1 MEPSARHLAFHGAI
15 VLLFGLLCGGPYARA
30 INKDALPHIVQAWR
44 VAHASLPLGAILMIA
59 VSAVLSHFTAPPVV
73 KWTITVSLAVSSY
86 AFCVSLPLGA
96 TVGHRG
102 LSSGGPLSAKLVYA
116 GNMLG
121 AGASL
126 VGAVALVYASLVS
139 L

>member
-1 MEPSARHLAFHGAI
+1 MSGTLGTSILIHLLSALDGA
-15 VLLFGLLCGGPYARA
+15 A
-30 INKDALPHIVQAWR
+30 IA
-44 VAHASLPLGAILMIA
+44 GA
-59 VSAVLSHFTAPPVV
+59 
-73 KWTITVSLAVSSY
+73 
-86 AFCVSLPLGA
+86 LPLGA

-102 LSSGGPLSAKLVYA
+102 LSSGGPLSARLVYA

-126 VGAVALVYASLVS
+126 IGAVALVYASLVS

>member
-1 MEPSARHLAFHGAI
+1 MDHSARQLAFHGAI
-15 VLLFGLLCGGPYARA
+15 VLLIGLLCGGPYARA
-30 INKDALPHIVQAWR
+30 INKGSPAHIVHAWR
-44 VAHASLPLGAILMIA
+44 VAHASLPIGAILMIA
-59 VSAVLSHFTAPPVV
+59 VSAVLSSFATASAV
-73 KWTITVSLAVSSY
+73 KWLITVSLAVSAY
-86 AFCVSLPLGA
+86 AFCVALPLAA

-102 LSSGGPLSAKLVYA
+102 LSSEGPMSAKLVYA

-126 VGAVALVYASLVS
+126 VAAVALVYASLVS